1 MLMNVDPRIIADLM
15 TEDPDQF
22 NQPTQAQQPA
32 PQAQQPAQPQ
42 AGSTNKRTAF
52 MIQLVNMAERA
63 NVPET
68 DAGYNQ
74 IGRSEG
80 FIKHTTSNGPWDRLI
95 ANPRFQE
102 MLTNISAELRKQIVT
117 EIAKSVSRA

>member
-1 MLMNVDPRIIADLM
+1 MNVDPRIIADLM

-22 NQPTQAQQPA
+22 NQPAQAQQPTT
-32 PQAQQPAQPQ
+32 QTQQLTPQ

-52 MIQLVNMAERA
+52 MVQLVNMAERA

-95 ANPRFQE
+95 ANPQFQE

>member
-1 MLMNVDPRIIADLM
+1 MNVDPRIVADLM

-22 NQPTQAQQPA
+22 NQPAQAQQPTT
-32 PQAQQPAQPQ
+32 QTQQPTPQ

-52 MIQLVNMAERA
+52 MVQLVNMAERA

-80 FIKHTTSNGPWDRLI
+80 FIKHTTSNGPWYRLI
-95 ANPRFQE
+95 TNPQFQE